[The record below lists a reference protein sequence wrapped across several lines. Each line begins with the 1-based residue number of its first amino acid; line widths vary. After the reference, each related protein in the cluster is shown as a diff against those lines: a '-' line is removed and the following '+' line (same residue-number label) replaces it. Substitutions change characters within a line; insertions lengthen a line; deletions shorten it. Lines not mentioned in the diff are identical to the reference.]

1 MRDIRMKGF
10 LELIS
15 IEEALERFFSTAKL
29 VQPDVEE
36 VGINNALGRVIAEDV
51 HSEWN
56 VPPFDRAAM
65 DGYAVRSV
73 DTVGASPT
81 NPLVLRVIGIS
92 DMGSRSDVAVGRFEA
107 VRISTGAPMPDGAD
121 SVIMIEYTHELDSD
135 RIEIYRSV
143 TPYRNV
149 SAQGEDVKK
158 GETVLKKS
166 TILQPHDIGVLAAV
180 RRRRIRV
187 LKKLNIAVLSTGN
200 ELMDLHEEAAPGKII
215 DINRHTLIASVKDIG
230 CEPIDLGIAADRLE
244 DIKLKISE
252 GTKSADIVVISGGIS
267 VGIKDLVSEAVNTL
281 GKPGV
286 VAHGISMRPGMP
298 SALAAVDNKPVIL
311 TPGNPVAAIIAFN
324 SFVRPI
330 VANILGISTGHIKG
344 QIIKAR
350 MSRKAP
356 SQTGL
361 RTFLRVVIKK
371 RDEGFV
377 AEPMRTSGA
386 GIISSLVRA
395 NGMVTIPE
403 WKEGLEQGEEVD
415 VELLRPLER

>member
-1 MRDIRMKGF
+1 MRDIKMKGF

-15 IEEALERFFSTAKL
+15 IEEALERFFRSVRL
-29 VQPDVEE
+29 VEPEVEE
-36 VGINNALGRVIAEDV
+36 AGISDALGRVIAEDID
-51 HSEWN
+51 SDWD
-56 VPPFDRAAM
+56 VPPYDRAAM

-73 DTVGASPT
+73 DTVGASST
-81 NPLVLRVIGIS
+81 NPLVLRVVGTSEMWRHS
-92 DMGSRSDVAVGRFEA
+92 DVTVGRSDA
-107 VRISTGAPMPDGAD
+107 VRVSTGAPIPDGAD

-135 RIEIYRSV
+135 KIEIYRSV
-143 TPYRNV
+143 TPYKNV

-158 GETVLKKS
+158 GKRVLKKN
-166 TILQPHDIGVLAAV
+166 TIIQPHDIGILAAV
-180 RRRRIRV
+180 RRRHIKV
-187 LKKLNIAVLSTGN
+187 LKKLKIAVLSTGN
-200 ELMDLHEEAAPGKII
+200 ELVNLHEEAAPGKII
-215 DINRHTLIASVKDIG
+215 DVNRHTLIASVKEIG
-230 CEPIDLGIAADRLE
+230 CEPIDLGIATDRLE

-252 GTKSADIVVISGGIS
+252 GTKSADIVVVSGGIS

-286 VAHGISMRPGMP
+286 IAHGISIRPGMP
-298 SALAAVDNKPVIL
+298 TALAAIDNKPVIL

-324 SFVRPI
+324 TFVRPI
-330 VANILGISTGHIKG
+330 VTKVLGISTGHVKG

-350 MSRKAP
+350 MARKAP

-361 RTFLRVVIKK
+361 RTFLRVMIEKG
-371 RDEGFV
+371 DEGFA
-377 AEPMRTSGA
+377 AEPVRTTGS

-403 WKEGLEQGEEVD
+403 HKEGLEQGEEVE